1 MNGARLASPTTPG
14 RRTWTLVMAIAV
26 FASAMVWNGAGSA
39 GATAI
44 QTTPRPDA
52 WIKLCGLSTG
62 CTIDPLPHPWLGD
75 DIYNQT
81 GGRQKIAVRL
91 EDGEDVRFW
100 ITLQN
105 DAEMDDTFVVHGCRG
120 NALFVII
127 AVKVGLLTRPD
138 WRPKDIT
145 QGFKNGTATFTLP
158 PASQGKRVHLTLA
171 FIAPTTAEGVTY
183 RCPIKISSQTDPAR
197 ERHDRRDHDDVL
209 TMRARNAAPTA
220 DVCSASSS
228 FRPRASRT

>member
-1 MNGARLASPTTPG
+1 MTGARLTSPTTSA
-14 RRTWTLVMAIAV
+14 RRAWTLVMVIAV
-26 FASAMVWNGAGSA
+26 FASVVVGNGARSA
-39 GATAI
+39 GARAI

-75 DIYNQT
+75 NVYNST
-81 GGRQKIAVRL
+81 GARQKIAVRL

-105 DAEMDDTFVVHGCRG
+105 DAEVEDTFVVHGCRG
-120 NALFVII
+120 NARFVII
-127 AVKVGLLTRPD
+127 AVKVGLLKRPD
-138 WRPKDIT
+138 WRPEDIT

-158 PASQGKRVHLTLA
+158 PASEGKRVHLTLA

-183 RCPIKISSQTDPAR
+183 RCPIRISSQSDP
-197 ERHDRRDHDDVL
+197 DVSD
-209 TMRARNAAPTA
+209 TIVAIMT
-220 DVCSASSS
+220 
-228 FRPRASRT
+228 TY

>member
-1 MNGARLASPTTPG
+1 
-14 RRTWTLVMAIAV
+14 
-26 FASAMVWNGAGSA
+26 MVWNGARSA
-39 GATAI
+39 GARAI

-75 DIYNQT
+75 NVYNST
-81 GGRQKIAVRL
+81 GARQKIAVRL

-105 DAEMDDTFVVHGCRG
+105 DAEVEDTFVVHGCRG
-120 NALFVII
+120 NPRFVII
-127 AVKVGLLTRPD
+127 AVKVGLLKRPD
-138 WRPKDIT
+138 WRPEDIT

-158 PASQGKRVHLTLA
+158 PASRGEARPSDPGVHRADDGGGRDVSLPDQDLVA
-171 FIAPTTAEGVTY
+171 VG
-183 RCPIKISSQTDPAR
+183 SGR

-209 TMRARNAAPTA
+209 TQGRR
-220 DVCSASSS
+220 VS
-228 FRPRASRT
+228 

>member
-1 MNGARLASPTTPG
+1 MTGARLNVPATPA
-14 RRTWTLVMAIAV
+14 RRTRTLVMVIAV
-26 FASAMVWNGAGSA
+26 FASVMVWNGARSA

-75 DIYNQT
+75 GVYNT
-81 GGRQKIAVRL
+81 SGFHQKIAVRM

-105 DAEMDDTFVVHGCRG
+105 DAEAEDTFVVHGCRG
-120 NALFVII
+120 NARFVII
-127 AVKVGLLTRPD
+127 AVKVGPLKRPD
-138 WRPKDIT
+138 WRPEDIT

-183 RCPIKISSQTDPAR
+183 RCSVNISSQTDPTESDTIVAIM
-197 ERHDRRDHDDVL
+197 
-209 TMRARNAAPTA
+209 TTY
-220 DVCSASSS
+220 
-228 FRPRASRT
+228 

>member
-1 MNGARLASPTTPG
+1 M
-14 RRTWTLVMAIAV
+14 VIAV
-26 FASAMVWNGAGSA
+26 FASVIVGNGAGSA
-39 GATAI
+39 GAAAI

-75 DIYNQT
+75 GVYNPS
-81 GGRQKIAVRL
+81 GSRQKIAVRM

-105 DAEMDDTFVVHGCRG
+105 DAEAEDTFVVHGCRG
-120 NALFVII
+120 NARFVII
-127 AVKVGLLTRPD
+127 AVKVGLLKRPD
-138 WRPKDIT
+138 WRPEDIT

-183 RCPIKISSQTDPAR
+183 RCPIRISSQADPTVSDTILAIM
-197 ERHDRRDHDDVL
+197 
-209 TMRARNAAPTA
+209 TTY
-220 DVCSASSS
+220 
-228 FRPRASRT
+228 

>member
-1 MNGARLASPTTPG
+1 MTDARPAGSTTPG
-14 RRTWTLVMAIAV
+14 RRAGTLMMVAALL
-26 FASAMVWNGAGSA
+26 ASAMVWNGARAA

-44 QTTPRPDA
+44 QTAPRPDA

-75 DIYNQT
+75 GVYNAT
-81 GGRQKIAVRL
+81 GAHQKIAIRL

-105 DAEMDDTFVVHGCRG
+105 DAEMEDTFVVHGCRG
-120 NALFVII
+120 NARFVII
-127 AVKVGLLTRPD
+127 AVKVGLLKRPD
-138 WRPKDIT
+138 WRPKDVT

-158 PASQGKRVHLTLA
+158 PASEGKRVHLTLA

-183 RCPIKISSQTDPAR
+183 RCPIKISSQTDPTVSDTIVAIM
-197 ERHDRRDHDDVL
+197 
-209 TMRARNAAPTA
+209 TTY
-220 DVCSASSS
+220 
-228 FRPRASRT
+228 

>member
-1 MNGARLASPTTPG
+1 MTGARLASPTTQG
-14 RRTWTLVMAIAV
+14 RRTWTLVVVVAV
-26 FASAMVWNGAGSA
+26 FASGMVWNGASSA
-39 GATAI
+39 GASAI

-75 DIYNQT
+75 GVYNST
-81 GGRQKIAVRL
+81 GARQKVAVRM

-105 DAEMDDTFVVHGCRG
+105 DAEVEDTFVVRGCRG
-120 NALFVII
+120 NARFVII
-127 AVKVGLLTRPD
+127 AVKVGLLKRPD
-138 WRPKDIT
+138 WRPEDIT

-183 RCPIKISSQTDPAR
+183 RCPIRISSQTDATVS
-197 ERHDRRDHDDVL
+197 D
-209 TMRARNAAPTA
+209 TIAAIMT
-220 DVCSASSS
+220 
-228 FRPRASRT
+228 TY

>member
-1 MNGARLASPTTPG
+1 MNGARLASPATPG

-26 FASAMVWNGAGSA
+26 FASTMVWNGAGSA

-120 NALFVII
+120 NPLFVII

-183 RCPIKISSQTDPAR
+183 RCPIKISSQTDPGVSDTIVAIM
-197 ERHDRRDHDDVL
+197 
-209 TMRARNAAPTA
+209 TTY
-220 DVCSASSS
+220 
-228 FRPRASRT
+228 